1 MYWRRVAELPA
12 WLKAVML
19 GQLVSSAGSL
29 AWIYLTLYLVED
41 RGMSPQQAGFA
52 AAAYGVGLLLGNLSG
67 GWFGDRFGLRAA
79 ALASQLTWAVACLA
93 MPIVPTPGLAG
104 LAALAGLCGGASRP
118 NLSALV
124 ATALPAARR
133 REGIALSRSASN
145 AGFTIGPPLGGLLAA
160 YDFSL
165 VFVVDAVS
173 SVVLALVI
181 WRWVPDAVRVVSAQ
195 ASGVWRALRQDRSV
209 LVLLL
214 AIVVVDTVY
223 RQLFATLPLLLRDAG
238 SPAVAYGVLI
248 GASSVVIVLLEA
260 PLAIRLRNH
269 HSYRVIATG
278 FVLVGLGLAVIG
290 VWPALVGAAVA
301 VAIITGGEMLYKP
314 TATAH
319 VADAA
324 PEGMVGRFSSLYA
337 AASISGMFLAPALGG
352 TTYQHHPHLLYP
364 AAAALALIA
373 AIAIYAGHRPVPARP
388 PAEAAVPAR
397 APAVPART
405 PAGERAEPP
414 SGSTG
419 SPSSASAPRR

>member
-1 MYWRRVAELPA
+1 MYWRRVMELPG

-19 GQLVSSAGSL
+19 GQLVSSAGAL

-67 GWFGDRFGLRAA
+67 GWFGDRFGLRGAA
-79 ALASQLTWAVACLA
+79 VTSQLTWALACLA
-93 MPIVPTPGLAG
+93 MSVVPTAG
-104 LAALAGLCGGASRP
+104 LAALAAVAGLCGGASRP

-124 ATALPAARR
+124 ATALPADRR

-145 AGFTIGPPLGGLLAA
+145 AGFAVGPPLGGLLAA

-173 SVVLALVI
+173 SVVLAAVI
-181 WRWVPDAVRVVSAQ
+181 WRWVPDAVRVVAAQ
-195 ASGVWRALRQDRSV
+195 ASGVWRALLRDRSV

-260 PLAIRLRNH
+260 PLAIRLRDH
-269 HSYRVIATG
+269 HSSRVIAIG
-278 FVLVGLGLAVIG
+278 FALVAAGLAVIG
-290 VWPALVGAAVA
+290 AWPAFAGAAIA

-324 PEGMVGRFSSLYA
+324 PEGMTGRFSSLYA

-352 TTYQHHPHLLYP
+352 TTYQHHPDLLYP
-364 AAAALALIA
+364 AAAALALA
-373 AIAIYAGHRPVPARP
+373 
-388 PAEAAVPAR
+388 AAVVVYLSQRSVVR
-397 APAVPART
+397 AAT
-405 PAGERAEPP
+405 PGVAPDAPP
-414 SGSTG
+414 SESTAQQ
-419 SPSSASAPRR
+419 SSASVPRH